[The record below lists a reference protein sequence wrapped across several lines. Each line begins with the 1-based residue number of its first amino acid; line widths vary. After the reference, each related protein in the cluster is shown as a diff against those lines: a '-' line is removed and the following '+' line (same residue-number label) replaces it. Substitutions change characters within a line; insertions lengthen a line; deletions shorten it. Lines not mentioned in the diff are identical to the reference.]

1 VSHDE
6 KQWPELKIITP
17 QFNSQLTRLIL
28 ELEHL
33 RRKELR
39 GTTPPALFF
48 QLKRLFQLAESL
60 GSARIEGNRTTLVEF
75 YDSQLDAEEPIFN
88 KEGILEI
95 KNIDHALTFIEEV
108 MVPHPETP
116 INRAFLSELHKKVV
130 HQLQREGDRT
140 PGEYRKVNVIIQ
152 GSTHTPVDACQVEF
166 LIQELCDFINRN
178 DEPQYHLLKTAIAH
192 HRFAWIHPF
201 SNGNGRVARLLTYT
215 MLVKLGFKVGEERI
229 LNPTAAFCNRRR
241 LYYEN
246 LERADSGNEE
256 DLLHWCEFA
265 LGGIKDDIEKID
277 SLLNYEYLKE
287 EVLLPSL
294 AYVREQNWADAA
306 EASVLRKVIERQ
318 IIQNKDIQT
327 STRKSDVDIA
337 SRLIGKLLDKGM
349 LCRTG
354 EGKRSYHLSIESR
367 FFIRG
372 VLRQLDRLGYLP
384 DMP

>member
-1 VSHDE
+1 MSSPE
-6 KQWPELKIITP
+6 NPWPELKIVAP
-17 QFNSQLTRLIL
+17 SFGSPLTRLIL

-39 GTTPPALFF
+39 GTTPPALFG
-48 QLKRLFQLAESL
+48 QLKRLFHLAESL

-75 YDSQLDAEEPIFN
+75 YDSHLDSEEPLFH

-95 KNIDHALTFIEEV
+95 KNIDETLTFIEEV

-130 HQLQREGDRT
+130 HQLSREGGRT
-140 PGEYRKVNVIIQ
+140 PGEYRKVEVIIT
-152 GSTHTPVDACQVEF
+152 GSAHKPVDACQVDF
-166 LIQELCDFINRN
+166 LMQELCDFINRQ

-215 MLVKLGFKVGEERI
+215 MLVKLGFKVGEGRI
-229 LNPTAAFCNRRR
+229 LNPTAAFCNRHR

-246 LERADSGNEE
+246 LERADGGNEE
-256 DLLHWCEFA
+256 DLLHWCEFT

-277 SLLNYEYLKE
+277 TLLDYKYLKE
-287 EVLLPSL
+287 EILLPAL
-294 AYVREQNWADAA
+294 AYVRERSWVDVT
-306 EASVLRKVIERQ
+306 EASVLREVIERQ

-327 STRKSDVDIA
+327 SARSSDRIVA

-354 EGKRSYHLSIESR
+354 EGKRSYHLSIENR

>member
-1 VSHDE
+1 MSSQE
-6 KQWPELKIITP
+6 GQWPVLKIVAP
-17 QFNSQLTRLIL
+17 KFDSPLTDLVL

-39 GTTPPALFF
+39 GTTFPALFG
-48 QLKRLFQLAESL
+48 QLKRLFHLAESL
-60 GSARIEGNRTTLVEF
+60 GSARIEGNHTTLVEF
-75 YDSQLDAEEPIFN
+75 YDSRLETEEPFN

-95 KNIDHALTFIEEV
+95 KNIDDALTFIEEV
-108 MVPHPETP
+108 MVPYPETP

-130 HQLQREGDRT
+130 HQLDREGDRT
-140 PGEYRKVNVIIQ
+140 PGEYRKVDVIIR
-152 GSTHTPVDACQVEF
+152 GSTHKPVDACQVDF
-166 LIQELCDFINRN
+166 LMQELCDFINRN
-178 DEPQYHLLKTAIAH
+178 DEPRHHLLKTAIAH

-201 SNGNGRVARLLTYT
+201 ANGNGRVARLLTYT
-215 MLVKLGFKVGEERI
+215 MLVKLGFKVGEGRI

-246 LERADSGNEE
+246 LERADGGNEE
-256 DLLHWCEFA
+256 DLLHWCEFT
-265 LGGIKDDIEKID
+265 LGGIKNDIEKID
-277 SLLNYEYLKE
+277 NLLDYEYLKE
-287 EVLLPSL
+287 EILLPAL
-294 AYVREQNWADAA
+294 VYVQGRNWVDAV

-327 STRKSDVDIA
+327 SARRSDMIVA
-337 SRLIGKLLDKGM
+337 SRLINQLLAKEM

-354 EGKRSYHLSIESR
+354 EGKRSYHLSIENR

-372 VLRQLDRLGYLP
+372 VLRQLDRLGFLP

>member
-1 VSHDE
+1 MSTQE
-6 KQWPELKIITP
+6 TTWPELKIVAP
-17 QFNSQLTRLIL
+17 QFGSPLTRLIL

-39 GTTPPALFF
+39 GTTLPALFF
-48 QLKRLFQLAESL
+48 QLKRLFHLAESL

-75 YDSQLDAEEPIFN
+75 YDSHLDAEEPLFN

-95 KNIDHALTFIEEV
+95 KNIDNALTFIEEV

-130 HQLQREGDRT
+130 HQLDREGDRT
-140 PGEYRKVNVIIQ
+140 PGEYRKVEVKIT
-152 GSTHTPVDACQVEF
+152 GSIHTPVDACQVEF
-166 LIQELCDFINRN
+166 LMQDLCDFINRN
-178 DEPQYHLLKTAIAH
+178 DEPQYHLLKIAIAH

-215 MLVKLGFKVGEERI
+215 MLVKLGFKVGEGRI
-229 LNPTAAFCNRRR
+229 LNPTAAFCNRRQ

-246 LERADSGNEE
+246 LERADGGNEE
-256 DLLHWCEFA
+256 DLLNWCEFT
-265 LGGIKDDIEKID
+265 LGGIKDDIEKIETLVD
-277 SLLNYEYLKE
+277 YGYLKK

-294 AYVREQNWADAA
+294 AYVREQNWVDAT

-327 STRKSDVDIA
+327 SARKKDSSDA
-337 SRLIGKLLDKGM
+337 TRLIGKLLDKGM

-354 EGKRSYHLSIESR
+354 EGKRSYHLSIENR